1 MSMEFHTLKREQ
13 WIPRSIQEV
22 FAFFADAHNLEQI
35 TPRWLNFKIQSSR
48 IWHPGSRNDCLD
60 ERNGSGL
67 ARSELTR

>member
-35 TPRWLNFKIQSSR
+35 TPRWLNFKIQSVDSQPVR
-48 IWHPGSRNDCLD
+48 EGTMIQIGRAHV
-60 ERNGSGL
+60 
-67 ARSELTR
+67 